1 MQWQSNNIQ
10 WRIQNLTLGG
20 VGFDNKG
27 IRKSLKVLTVEVIFN
42 IFCNISIK
50 TRLNNE
56 SWAKWGKKKLR
67 KFGVLDI
74 KNHTSAAVWGRD
86 VRRVRR

>member
-42 IFCNISIK
+42 IF
-50 TRLNNE
+50 LQY
-56 SWAKWGKKKLR
+56 
-67 KFGVLDI
+67 FY
-74 KNHTSAAVWGRD
+74 
-86 VRRVRR
+86 